1 MSADLNAVLGEME
14 AADLH
19 ALRAMW
25 KARFGPP
32 PTFRSPGLLRLM
44 LAWRIQADAFG
55 GLDAGTRRA
64 LRRPTSG
71 AGKPVPRS
79 GTRMVREW
87 KGIRHEALALN
98 DGGYLYAG
106 TRYDSLSH
114 VARAIT
120 GTRWNGPR
128 FFGLREREA

>member
-1 MSADLNAVLGEME
+1 MRCLVVE

-19 ALRAMW
+19 TLRTMW
-25 KARFGPP
+25 QGRFGPP
-32 PTFRSPGLLRLM
+32 PVFRSPGLLRLM
-44 LAWRIQADAFG
+44 LAWRLQADAFG
-55 GLDAGTRRA
+55 GLDANTRRA

-87 KGIRHEALALN
+87 KGTCHVAVALD

-106 TRYDSLSH
+106 TRYASLSH